1 MRGSFVTLVEVE
13 GDQVRVGTPLTCRT
27 GLSLLEIYSVV
38 QLILGKPF
46 IKEEPIDTL
55 VSTDAK
61 DCLRTWKTYELSV

>member
-46 IKEEPIDTL
+46 IIKEESI